1 MWNSK
6 NSGLMNLGCVGTG
19 ETNPCSTHSWTF
31 PRKNVIS
38 VRAEFWMQ
46 ILFVRPVRK
55 YLSSLYANAV
65 CPTCTR
71 ILFVK
76 PLRKYCLSNLNANT
90 VCPTWTQILF
100 ALPVRKYLSN
110 LYANTDCPTCTQ
122 KLCLRR
128 VPTYSLFNLY
138 ANTVCPTCTQ
148 NLFFPTCTHLLFVQP
163 VR

>member
-1 MWNSK
+1 
-6 NSGLMNLGCVGTG
+6 MNLGCVGTR
-19 ETNPCSTHSWTF
+19 ETNPCSTPSCTF
-31 PRKNVIS
+31 PRRVSSPSGLIS
-38 VRAEFWMQ
+38 ERKYCLSDQYANSCPACTQ

-71 ILFVK
+71 ISCK
-76 PLRKYCLSNLNANT
+76 NLYANI
-90 VCPTWTQILF
+90 VCPTCTQILF
-100 ALPVRKYLSN
+100 ARPVRKYLSN